1 MLEDEDRQAIV
12 ITVFDM
18 LREQILVPFERL
30 LDCLLWELMAHQSV
44 DYAALANKL
53 ESLWS
58 TMSETEKTGGMG
70 KIYERSMVLLA
81 LMRDDPARCL
91 EAFSRNDQPGRK
103 TVPPEWL
110 KGIIDGGRLEE

>member
-53 ESLWS
+53 ESL
-58 TMSETEKTGGMG
+58 
-70 KIYERSMVLLA
+70 
-81 LMRDDPARCL
+81 
-91 EAFSRNDQPGRK
+91 
-103 TVPPEWL
+103 
-110 KGIIDGGRLEE
+110 